1 MIDFGQP
8 DFVRVLEN
16 AIQYGKPVLLE
27 NIGEVIDPILNP
39 ILERALVKI
48 GTYKYQEINH

>member
-8 DFVRVLEN
+8 DFVRILEN

-27 NIGEVIDPILNP
+27 NIGEMIDPVLNP

-48 GTYKYQEINH
+48 GTYKY